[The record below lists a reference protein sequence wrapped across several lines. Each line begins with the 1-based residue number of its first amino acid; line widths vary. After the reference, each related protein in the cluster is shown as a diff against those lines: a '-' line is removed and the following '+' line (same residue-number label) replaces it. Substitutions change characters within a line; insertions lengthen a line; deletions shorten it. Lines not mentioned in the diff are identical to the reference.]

1 MTSAVLV
8 ARHVDEILRCAHTG
22 AIWSLRI
29 GSCSA
34 EQRVDL
40 IDHHARVVQVLRQ
53 RGYRIKCAVVHDA
66 LDGECLTARILTG
79 PAWSQTV
86 DTIG

>member
-1 MTSAVLV
+1 MS
-8 ARHVDEILRCAHTG
+8 RHVDEILRCANTG

-34 EQRVDL
+34 EERADL
-40 IDHHARVVQVLRQ
+40 IDHHGRAAAALRA
-53 RGYRIKCAVVHDA
+53 RGYRLKCAVVWDS